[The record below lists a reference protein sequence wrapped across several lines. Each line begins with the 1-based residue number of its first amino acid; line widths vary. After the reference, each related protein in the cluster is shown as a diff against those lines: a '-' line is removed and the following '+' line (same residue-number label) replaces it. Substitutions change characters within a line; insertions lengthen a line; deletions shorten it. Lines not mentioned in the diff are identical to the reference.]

1 MKSGFY
7 GLIPKVVRHHK
18 ELKSNTKLLYAE
30 ISACINEDGVCTEK
44 NIYFQKV
51 LNIGKTTL
59 DSSLRQLRL
68 HGFIQIVMEIEENS
82 KKKYD
87 SVTETINNN
96 VNEINN
102 LIKSTP
108 EYKIGKEILEGDIDV
123 EPTTADKYNKEWLDE
138 KGSES

>member
-1 MKSGFY
+1 MLFKY
-7 GLIPKVVRHHK
+7 IK
-18 ELKSNTKLLYAE
+18 E
-30 ISACINEDGVCTEK
+30 VEK
-44 NIYFQKV
+44 PN
-51 LNIGKTTL
+51 
-59 DSSLRQLRL
+59 
-68 HGFIQIVMEIEENS
+68 
-82 KKKYD
+82 YD

-96 VNEINN
+96 VDELNN